1 MGTSRI
7 HYAGKITLKI
17 MPFKKKAKT
26 EALKLPGDKPKQRGR
41 KPRVEGERKKSKID
55 YTNFARY
62 TFKVLKQ
69 VHPDTG
75 ISSKGMS
82 IMNSLVNDLFERIAS
97 QASQLSHIRKVT
109 LSHLGISKPPLDFCC
124 QENWPNTLCL
134 REPRPL
140 PNTPLLSLPNR

>member
-7 HYAGKITLKI
+7 HYTGKITLKI
-17 MPFKKKAKT
+17 MGFKKKAKT
-26 EALKLPGDKPKQRGR
+26 EAPKLPGDKPKQRGR

-62 TFKVLKQ
+62 TFKVLKK

-97 QASQLSHIRKVT
+97 QASQLAHIRKVT
-109 LSHLGISKPPLDFCC
+109 IITSRDIQTAVRLLLPGELAKHAASEGTKAVTKYTSSK
-124 QENWPNTLCL
+124 
-134 REPRPL
+134 
-140 PNTPLLSLPNR
+140 SSK

>member
-1 MGTSRI
+1 MGTSRSLN
-7 HYAGKITLKI
+7 AGKITLKI

-26 EALKLPGDKPKQRGR
+26 EAPKLPGDKPKQRGR
-41 KPRVEGERKKSKID
+41 KPRVEGERKKPKID

-75 ISSKGMS
+75 ISSKGMI

-97 QASQLSHIRKVT
+97 QASLLFIFERSLS
-109 LSHLGISKPPLDFCC
+109 SHLGISKPPLDFCC
-124 QENWPNTLCL
+124 QENWPNMLCL
-134 REPRPL
+134 REPRL
-140 PNTPLLSLPNR
+140 SLNTPLRSLPNR

>member
-7 HYAGKITLKI
+7 LKVRKITLKT

-26 EALKLPGDKPKQRGR
+26 EAPKIPGDKPKQRGR
-41 KPRVEGERKKSKID
+41 KPLVEGERKKSKID
-55 YTNFARY
+55 YTNYRRY

-82 IMNSLVNDLFERIAS
+82 IMNSFVNDLFERIAS
-97 QASQLSHIRKVT
+97 EASRLAHIRKVT
-109 LSHLGISKPPLDFCC
+109 IITSRDIQTAVRLLLPGELAKHAVSEGTKADTKYTSSK
-124 QENWPNTLCL
+124 
-134 REPRPL
+134 
-140 PNTPLLSLPNR
+140 

>member
-7 HYAGKITLKI
+7 LNARKITLKI

-26 EALKLPGDKPKQRGR
+26 EAPKLPGDKPKQRGR
-41 KPRVEGERKKSKID
+41 KPLVEGERKKSKID
-55 YTNFARY
+55 YTNYRRY

-82 IMNSLVNDLFERIAS
+82 IMNSFVNDLFENRFRGFPFS
-97 QASQLSHIRKVT
+97 SYPS
-109 LSHLGISKPPLDFCC
+109 SC
-124 QENWPNTLCL
+124 QRSEDHRYLI
-134 REPRPL
+134 
-140 PNTPLLSLPNR
+140 

>member
-7 HYAGKITLKI
+7 RNVRKITLKI

-26 EALKLPGDKPKQRGR
+26 EAPKLPGDKPKQRGR
-41 KPRVEGERKKSKID
+41 KPRVEGERKKPKFD
-55 YTNFARY
+55 YTDFRRY

-97 QASQLSHIRKVT
+97 QLSHIRKVT
-109 LSHLGISKPPLDFCC
+109 VITSRDIQTAVRLLLPGELAKHAVSEGTKAVTKYTSSK
-124 QENWPNTLCL
+124 
-134 REPRPL
+134 
-140 PNTPLLSLPNR
+140 